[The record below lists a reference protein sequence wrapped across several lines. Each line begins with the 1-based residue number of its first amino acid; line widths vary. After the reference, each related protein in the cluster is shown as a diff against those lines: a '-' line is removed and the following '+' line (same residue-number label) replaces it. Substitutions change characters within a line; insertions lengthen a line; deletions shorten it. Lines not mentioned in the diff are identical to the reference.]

1 MRRSWGADQREH
13 GPDGRADDAARAPG
27 RAGRWPVRRSKVGRW
42 RAGGGPAA
50 AHRWRAG
57 GGPGWFRSAGALVG
71 LLVGLALA
79 SVAPARPASAAAPTP
94 AWSWPLAGPPA
105 VVRGFDPPAST
116 YGVGHRG
123 VDLRGAPAAQVRT
136 AGAGRVSY
144 AGLLAGR
151 GVVVVVHGALRT
163 TYEPVTAQVRVGQ
176 RVGAGQV
183 LGRLGPG
190 HCAPACLHWGLLRG
204 STYLDPLLL
213 LGPTRVR
220 LLPVP
225 GGAPEPARA
234 AGGIAAGTARG
245 RPTARLP
252 PAAIAATEPRLALRG
267 DDRSL
272 GAAAAVALLAGLALL
287 IRRPGPQPPS
297 APVPAAGRALAAA
310 PAPAVLEPAW
320 AGPVDLGT
328 ERARRRPG

>member
-1 MRRSWGADQREH
+1 MRPSWGVDQRED
-13 GPDGRADDAARAPG
+13 GPAGREVAASQEPS
-27 RAGRWPVRRSKVGRW
+27 RAGRWWAGRW
-42 RAGGGPAA
+42 WAGS
-50 AHRWRAG
+50 
-57 GGPGWFRSAGALVG
+57 GPGRLRSAGALAG
-71 LLVGLALA
+71 LLIGLA
-79 SVAPARPASAAAPTP
+79 SVGPARPAHAAAPTP
-94 AWSWPLAGPPA
+94 AWLWPLAGPPA
-105 VVRGFDPPAST
+105 VVRGFDPPATT

-123 VDLRGAPAAQVRT
+123 VDLRGVPGAPVRA

-176 RVGAGQV
+176 PVSAGQV

-190 HCAPACLHWGLLRG
+190 HCPAACLHWGLLRG

-213 LGPTRVR
+213 LGPTRIR

-225 GGAPEPARA
+225 ASAPAPAGALGGRATSITGEPPA
-234 AGGIAAGTARG
+234 
-245 RPTARLP
+245 ARLP
-252 PAAIAATEPRLALRG
+252 SAATPAAEPRLALRG

-272 GAAAAVALLAGLALL
+272 AAAAAVALLAGLALL
-287 IRRPGPQPPS
+287 IRRPGPKPPS
-297 APVPAAGRALAAA
+297 APLPVATRALAPA
-310 PAPAVLEPAW
+310 PEPAVLEPAW